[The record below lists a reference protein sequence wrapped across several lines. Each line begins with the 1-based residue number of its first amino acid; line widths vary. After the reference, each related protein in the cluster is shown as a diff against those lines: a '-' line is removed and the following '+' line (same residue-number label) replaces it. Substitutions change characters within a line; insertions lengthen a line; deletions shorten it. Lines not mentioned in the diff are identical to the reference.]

1 MRFLGEITIV
11 LVSVFGVCA
20 SLLLLAW
27 WLLWIV
33 FVWLPGLFMGG

>member
-1 MRFLGEITIV
+1 MRFLGEIAIV
-11 LVSVFGVCA
+11 LVSVLGVCA